1 MKNKVNCTNICV
13 ECVAND
19 PVDIRCGGPKY
30 LGFDFPVKD
39 TELEEMKS
47 FIYDTLEE
55 AEVPIIRMYLG
66 AKKELE
72 ENSIWTKPRIVK
84 EINKDAAYLQSEAQ
98 RYYNKPFR
106 R

>member
-1 MKNKVNCTNICV
+1 MKNKVSCTNICV

-55 AEVPIIRMYLG
+55 AEDRL
-66 AKKELE
+66 LE
-72 ENSIWTKPRIVK
+72 ILDSVGVHLSLWTEEVIEN
-84 EINKDAAYLQSEAQ
+84 N
-98 RYYNKPFR
+98 
-106 R
+106 

>member
-47 FIYDTLEE
+47 ALNILKTK
-55 AEVPIIRMYLG
+55 IIKTG
-66 AKKELE
+66 
-72 ENSIWTKPRIVK
+72 VK
-84 EINKDAAYLQSEAQ
+84 VK
-98 RYYNKPFR
+98 
-106 R
+106 